1 MQRSDLL
8 NAIDELKDSDN
19 IEHAIDTLKDLVV
32 NFCDNY
38 EAEFN
43 HIRDSLED
51 LAPHIDKVY
60 VAHAMAEKCSER
72 LY

>member
-1 MQRSDLL
+1 MKRIDLVS
-8 NAIDELKDSDN
+8 AVDELKSSDN
-19 IEHAIDTLKDLVV
+19 IEHSIDLLKDLVV

-43 HIRDSLED
+43 NIGDALKD
-51 LAPHIDKVY
+51 LAPHIDKVNDAY
-60 VAHAMAEKCSER
+60 VIAEKCSSE